1 MPCVIDQIFQRQ
13 QAILENQKTMLES
26 INAIGHSVTDILSR
40 LGNKPKIAK
49 PWDGLDDEGE

>member
-1 MPCVIDQIFQRQ
+1 M
-13 QAILENQKTMLES
+13 ENQKTMLES
-26 INAIGHSVTDILSR
+26 INAIGRSVTDILSR